1 VPIRNLHIL
10 HEWGE
15 RENPPYRLWRLVE
28 QWVLRL
34 YGRPWQAPSEPL
46 TENVGQATE
55 IRVAEVPDSEGIAP
69 QVNTR
74 GLLRNHLGGTS
85 QTAEVHRRS
94 MGAGD
99 LTFASAIRTRGCV
112 FRSAGCRSRGVASP
126 EGRQSGAT
134 MHTTDAKADPIR
146 GVRCQSQPQIT

>member
-15 RENPPYRLWRLVE
+15 QENPPYRLWRLVE

-34 YGRPWQAPSEPL
+34 DDRPWQAPSEPL

-55 IRVAEVPDSEGIAP
+55 IRVVEVPDSEGIAP
-69 QVNTR
+69 QAEHPR
-74 GLLRNHLGGTS
+74 LASEHNHLGGTS

-99 LTFASAIRTRGCV
+99 LTFASATRTPV
-112 FRSAGCRSRGVASP
+112 VSSDPLAAAA
-126 EGRQSGAT
+126 EG
-134 MHTTDAKADPIR
+134 
-146 GVRCQSQPQIT
+146 